1 MSAGG
6 PILVTGARG
15 FVASYLIADLL
26 ADGARVVGLDRSVAD
41 LAPPA
46 PGPDRPAADPAP
58 APCAPRAWPWR
69 AAPSGAATPREVAL
83 RGESGAWTLTAC
95 PLENAAAVAELVA
108 RLRPAAIFHLAAQS
122 SAAVS
127 FADPAGTFA
136 ANAVGSLNLL
146 EAVRAL
152 PAAAR
157 PPLLSV
163 GSAEEYGAPG
173 AAAPLTERSPLR
185 PVSPYGVSK
194 AAQTMLALAYHRAYG
209 LPVVVARPF
218 SHTGPGQDARFVFP
232 SLARQI
238 AAAERELAAGAG
250 VSGAGAI
257 AVGDLSPVRDY
268 LDVRDVV
275 RAYRLLLAR
284 GRPGQVYNVCSGQP
298 LTIQRGLD
306 ILLAAAR
313 HPCTARV
320 DPARLRPADIPY
332 LVGDA
337 GRLRADT
344 GWRPERDITTT
355 LQDLL
360 AWARKEST

>member
-1 MSAGG
+1 MSAAG

-15 FVASYLIADLL
+15 FVAAYLIADLL
-26 ADGARVVGLDRSVAD
+26 ADGARVVGLDRSVED
-41 LAPPA
+41 LARAAADQGRPAGNASPVPPA
-46 PGPDRPAADPAP
+46 SP
-58 APCAPRAWPWR
+58 AWPWR
-69 AAPSGAATPREVAL
+69 AAPSGAGTPREVDL
-83 RGESGAWTLTAC
+83 RGEAGAWTLTAC
-95 PLENAAAVAELVA
+95 PLEDAAAVAELVA
-108 RLRPAAIFHLAAQS
+108 RLRPAAVFHLAAQS

-157 PPLLSV
+157 PPLLAI
-163 GSAEEYGAPG
+163 GSAEEYGVPS
-173 AAAPLTERSPLR
+173 AAVPLTERSPLR

-238 AAAERELAAGAG
+238 AAAERERAAGQA
-250 VSGAGAI
+250 GAGAI

-275 RAYRLLLAR
+275 RAYRLLLAQ
-284 GRPGQVYNVCSGQP
+284 GRAGQVYNVSSGQP
-298 LTIQRGLD
+298 LTIRQGLD

-313 HPCTARV
+313 HPCAARV

-344 GWRPERDITTT
+344 RWRPERDITTT